1 MRFLVDLLVSI
12 VYSVLL
18 QLHEQSMNHIS
29 LNRCYAKETYCAGY
43 IEATTRPI
51 YFHQL
56 CWGDLYNLNMYI
68 NAGVWQDRD
77 ERGNPSQKHDVEL
90 VKDIKRCACVL

>member
-43 IEATTRPI
+43 I
-51 YFHQL
+51 
-56 CWGDLYNLNMYI
+56 
-68 NAGVWQDRD
+68 
-77 ERGNPSQKHDVEL
+77 
-90 VKDIKRCACVL
+90 